1 MKDWFALGSSRFL
14 QNGVSGFHH
23 RRNFVSKSSAS
34 KKVMP
39 AGWVVVSS
47 IIAIAACAALGIAGS
62 TSLRAH
68 GGGVSTQ
75 AVAAAPKAP
84 VLSAEQRGRVQ
95 ASMGKLPL
103 AFEANQGQTDPQVKY
118 MARGNGY
125 AVFLTA
131 NETVFAMQASSQ
143 TSITGAARR
152 GQLRGKATPK
162 AATKDQNSAIRMRV
176 VGGNAQAQIAAGSQ
190 LPGRS
195 NYFIGNDR
203 SRWRSDVPQFARV
216 SYRDVY
222 PGVSMAFYGVQK
234 QLEFDFI

>member
-125 AVFLTA
+125 TVFLTA
-131 NETVFAMQASSQ
+131 TDTIFALNSSSQ
-143 TSITGAARR
+143 AAA
-152 GQLRGKATPK
+152 LRGT
-162 AATKDQNSAIRMRV
+162 R
-176 VGGNAQAQIAAGSQ
+176 
-190 LPGRS
+190 LPGRARTIQPASTSSTKPLAS
-195 NYFIGNDR
+195 NHRTAAVHLHLIG
-203 SRWRSDVPQFARV
+203 
-216 SYRDVY
+216 
-222 PGVSMAFYGVQK
+222 
-234 QLEFDFI
+234 